1 LKILVRL
8 NYSFPP
14 IHGARIASIILN
26 NPEMREQWLQEL
38 VTVTDRISE
47 MRKKLKQALIANRA
61 PGNWDHITNQ
71 IGMFSFTGLT
81 LEQSK
86 AMVEK
91 YSVYMTLNGR
101 ISICGLTNKNVE
113 YVADAFKACV

>member
-1 LKILVRL
+1 MKILVRL

-26 NPEMREQWLQEL
+26 NPEMRKQWLQEL
-38 VTVTDRISE
+38 VTVTGRISE
-47 MRKKLKQALIANRA
+47 MRGKLKQALIANRT

-86 AMVEK
+86 AMVDK
-91 YSVYMTLNGR
+91 YSVFMTLNGR
-101 ISICGLTNKNVE
+101 ISICGLTNKNV
-113 YVADAFKACV
+113 